1 MKRIL
6 FISSEFPPGPGGIGT
21 HAFQLAQYHFRQGWN
36 VHVVS
41 PQNYADEKEIA
52 TFNANLPFRISRLP
66 SAASR
71 LLQSMLR
78 FQTIWRVIRSFKPHL
93 VLASGSHA
101 IWVTAVILWFHKI
114 PWVLVGHG
122 TEFGAQKGIRA
133 RITRLTGNQ
142 AQMAI
147 CVSRYTQKA
156 LHTLRINQPPSL
168 VIYNGADHTRFYRL
182 PAHEVAA
189 FRSAQAVEG
198 QFVLLTVGSVT
209 DRKGQEVVIRA
220 LPRIIREFPNVQY
233 WMAGLPNK
241 QSELETLAQGLGVGH
256 HLRFWGRIHDE
267 ILLMLYNAC
276 DLFVMTSRQL
286 SDGDFEGYGIAVIEA
301 ALCGKAA
308 VVSDNSGLAEAVQ
321 HNYTGLLVPQ
331 NDPEQTAESIL
342 VLIKDHQK
350 RAQFETQARKNAIEH
365 QTWEQVGARYVK
377 VFNQLLTKEN

>member
-1 MKRIL
+1 
-6 FISSEFPPGPGGIGT
+6 
-21 HAFQLAQYHFRQGWN
+21 
-36 VHVVS
+36 
-41 PQNYADEKEIA
+41 
-52 TFNANLPFRISRLP
+52 
-66 SAASR
+66 
-71 LLQSMLR
+71 MLR

-101 IWVTAVILWFHKI
+101 IWVTAIILRFHKI